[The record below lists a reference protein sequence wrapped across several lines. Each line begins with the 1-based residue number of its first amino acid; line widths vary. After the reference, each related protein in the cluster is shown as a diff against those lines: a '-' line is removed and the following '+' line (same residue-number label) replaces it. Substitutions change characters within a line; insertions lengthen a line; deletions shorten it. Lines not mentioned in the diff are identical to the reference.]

1 MRELK
6 LHGDFILTS
15 DLVVRLNDI
24 IYSKEPVLEAIRF
37 KRDIVNETINRG
49 EHDSGKL

>member
-1 MRELK
+1 MREIK

-24 IYSKEPVLEAIRF
+24 IYSKDPVSEAIRF
-37 KRDIVNETINRG
+37 KRDIINEHINKG